1 MINELVIR
9 IEEFFALLQE
19 EKKQIGTYQE
29 SNSHFAFCARC
40 YREKGDKLKVPQS
53 QSRVHRLLIMTN
65 QEDFVHSAEYVRL
78 ELCYWRKQIV
88 LDLQSVCSNYGCIR
102 RHITRG

>member
-19 EKKQIGTYQE
+19 EKKQIGTYEE

-53 QSRVHRLLIMTN
+53 QSRFHRLLIMTN

-78 ELCYWRKQIV
+78 ELWLLEEAKSIGFAICV
-88 LDLQSVCSNYGCIR
+88 LNYGCIR